1 MASTVASSIL
11 RAARTQNKLSH
22 ASAIR
27 SVYTQVGTTAARTA
41 TLATAAK
48 NGMRKPRVG
57 VAGATGAVGI
67 EMRKKLEERGF
78 PMESLKLFAHPS
90 EEGTPITFAGKEYKC
105 ESVSDGCFDDLDIC
119 LFSAGGGFSKEFAPK
134 AAAAGCVVVDN
145 SSVFRMDPK
154 CPLVVP
160 EVNPHAVKGHNN
172 IIANPNCTTILMNV
186 PVFPL
191 HKAFHVERAVVSTYQ
206 AASGAG
212 LDAMKELEQ
221 QARDW
226 AVGDPLTQEIFG
238 RQYIWNLF
246 CHNSPM
252 YQDNGYNEEEWKMVE
267 ETPKIFEG
275 PFRVGVTCVRVP
287 VLRAHCESINL
298 QFSRRVTLAEV
309 YEVLNKAPGIRVVDD
324 RVNNQHPEPQKVSG
338 LDEILVGRVRHD
350 VSAHCADGGPQ
361 LTEAGGYGIDMF
373 ISGDQLLKGAALNAV
388 QIAELLLEK

>member
-11 RAARTQNKLSH
+11 RAGRTQNKLSH

-160 EVNPHAVKGHNN
+160 EVNPHAS
-172 IIANPNCTTILMNV
+172 TI
-186 PVFPL
+186 
-191 HKAFHVERAVVSTYQ
+191 T
-206 AASGAG
+206 
-212 LDAMKELEQ
+212 
-221 QARDW
+221 
-226 AVGDPLTQEIFG
+226 LT
-238 RQYIWNLF
+238 
-246 CHNSPM
+246 
-252 YQDNGYNEEEWKMVE
+252 V
-267 ETPKIFEG
+267 
-275 PFRVGVTCVRVP
+275 
-287 VLRAHCESINL
+287 
-298 QFSRRVTLAEV
+298 VTLGPDRSH
-309 YEVLNKAPGIRVVDD
+309 PGLR
-324 RVNNQHPEPQKVSG
+324 
-338 LDEILVGRVRHD
+338 L
-350 VSAHCADGGPQ
+350 GPRPRSRPRSRPRPRPRP
-361 LTEAGGYGIDMF
+361 DP
-373 ISGDQLLKGAALNAV
+373 DPGA
-388 QIAELLLEK
+388 

>member
-1 MASTVASSIL
+1 
-11 RAARTQNKLSH
+11 
-22 ASAIR
+22 
-27 SVYTQVGTTAARTA
+27 
-41 TLATAAK
+41 
-48 NGMRKPRVG
+48 

-90 EEGTPITFAGKEYKC
+90 EEGTPIEYAGKTHLC
-105 ESVSDGCFDDLDIC
+105 ESVKEGCFDELDIC
-119 LFSAGGGFSKEFAPK
+119 LFSAGGGFSKEWAPK
-134 AAAAGCVVVDN
+134 AAAAGCIVVDN
-145 SSVFRMDPK
+145 SSVFRMDPN

-160 EVNPHAVKGHNN
+160 EVNAHAVGRHKG

-191 HKAFHVERAVVSTYQ
+191 HKAFKVERAVVSTYQ

-212 LDAMKELEQ
+212 LDAMRELEQ

-226 AVGDPLTQEIFG
+226 TAGKSPVTQEIFG

-246 CHNSPM
+246 SHNSPQ

-309 YEVLNKAPGIRVVDD
+309 YEVLNAAPGIRVVDD

-350 VSAHCADGGPQ
+350 VSAHVADGGAP

-373 ISGDQLLKGAALNAV
+373 IAGDQLLKGAALNAV
-388 QIAELLLEK
+388 QIAELLLVKD

>member
-11 RAARTQNKLSH
+11 RAARTQHKLSH

-160 EVNPHAVKGHNN
+160 EV
-172 IIANPNCTTILMNV
+172 TTALPI
-186 PVFPL
+186 PL
-191 HKAFHVERAVVSTYQ
+191 P
-206 AASGAG
+206 
-212 LDAMKELEQ
+212 L
-221 QARDW
+221 
-226 AVGDPLTQEIFG
+226 PLTP
-238 RQYIWNLF
+238 N
-246 CHNSPM
+246 P
-252 YQDNGYNEEEWKMVE
+252 
-267 ETPKIFEG
+267 
-275 PFRVGVTCVRVP
+275 
-287 VLRAHCESINL
+287 
-298 QFSRRVTLAEV
+298 
-309 YEVLNKAPGIRVVDD
+309 
-324 RVNNQHPEPQKVSG
+324 
-338 LDEILVGRVRHD
+338 
-350 VSAHCADGGPQ
+350 
-361 LTEAGGYGIDMF
+361 
-373 ISGDQLLKGAALNAV
+373 
-388 QIAELLLEK
+388 

>member
-1 MASTVASSIL
+1 
-11 RAARTQNKLSH
+11 
-22 ASAIR
+22 
-27 SVYTQVGTTAARTA
+27 
-41 TLATAAK
+41 
-48 NGMRKPRVG
+48 
-57 VAGATGAVGI
+57 
-67 EMRKKLEERGF
+67 
-78 PMESLKLFAHPS
+78 MESIKLFAHPS
-90 EEGTPITFAGKEYKC
+90 EEGTPIDFAGKTYKC
-105 ESVSDGCFDDLDIC
+105 ESVAEGSFDDLDIC
-119 LFSAGGGFSKEFAPK
+119 LFSAGGGFSKEWAPK

-309 YEVLNKAPGIRVVDD
+309 YDVLNKAPGIRVVDD

-350 VSAHCADGGPQ
+350 VSALSADGGPSV
-361 LTEAGGYGIDMF
+361 TDAGCYGIDMF

-388 QIAELLLEK
+388 QIAELLLIKD